1 MARRRPCAP
10 TPPAERRPP
19 PAWWWAA
26 RHRRAS
32 RASLWP
38 LGSATM
44 ESLTAAEVVG
54 RTLAALGV
62 RDAFGVLGSGNFI
75 ATQALHAAGAAFH
88 HARHENGAICMAD
101 GYARVSGRVGVC
113 SVHQGPG
120 FTNAMTGLTEAAKS
134 RTPMLLLAGE
144 APAAALRSNF
154 RLDQAALATTV
165 GAAAERVHSGASAA
179 EDTAR
184 AFRRAQ
190 VERRPVLLSMPL
202 DVQEQA
208 GEVVEPTTAP
218 APQPP
223 APAPN
228 AVAQVAELIAAARRP
243 VIIAGR
249 GAVLSG
255 ACKPLEALGDAI
267 GAVLATSAM
276 GHGLFAGSP
285 WSVGI
290 SGGFASP
297 VAARLI
303 AASDLVLA
311 FGAKLTRWTTR
322 DGALIDAHAKVVQV
336 DLDADAAHW
345 PVDIAVI
352 GDAAATARALLAAG
366 VHNPGVR
373 DDALAKEIAAGSWRD
388 DPYEDAGADGRMDP
402 RTLSIAL
409 DALLPPD
416 RTVAVDSGH
425 FMGFPPMY
433 LRVPDPAGF
442 VFTQAFQSIGL
453 GLASG
458 IGAAIA
464 RPDRLTVACLGDGG
478 ALMALPELE
487 TLARLRLPMLVVIY
501 NDAAYGA
508 EVHHF
513 RPHGHPV
520 ELVQFPDTD
529 FAALAQA
536 AGAQGITVRSA
547 EDLAALEL
555 WLPERDGPLVVDA
568 KITPDFCA
576 EWLEEPFKCPSRSP
590 RCCPRWRS
598 STSPSRS
605 ARTPRSSSSRRRSST
620 RRA

>member
-1 MARRRPCAP
+1 
-10 TPPAERRPP
+10 
-19 PAWWWAA
+19 
-26 RHRRAS
+26 
-32 RASLWP
+32 
-38 LGSATM
+38 M
-44 ESLTAAEVVG
+44 ETLTAAEVVG

-62 RDAFGVLGSGNFI
+62 RDAFGVLGSGNFV

-88 HARHENGAICMAD
+88 HARHEGGAICMAD

-113 SVHQGPG
+113 TVHQGPG
-120 FTNAMTGLTEAAKS
+120 FTNAMTGLTEAAKA
-134 RTPMLLLAGE
+134 RTPLLLLAGE

-154 RLDQAALATTV
+154 RIDQTSLATTV
-165 GAAAERVHSGASAA
+165 GAAAERVGSGESAA
-179 EDTAR
+179 DDVAR
-184 AFRRAQ
+184 ALWRAQ

-202 DVQEQA
+202 DVQVQPAPPPALEPA
-208 GEVVEPTTAP
+208 APPLHAPAASPAAIAEVV
-218 APQPP
+218 
-223 APAPN
+223 
-228 AVAQVAELIAAARRP
+228 ELIAASRRP

-255 ACKPLEALGDAI
+255 AREALEALGDAI

-285 WSVGI
+285 WAVGI

-303 AASDLVLA
+303 AEADLVLA
-311 FGAKLTRWTTR
+311 FGASLTRWTTR
-322 DGALIDAHAKVVQV
+322 DGALIAAGAKVVQV
-336 DLDADAAHW
+336 DVDPEALGAHRPVDAAVVADAA
-345 PVDIAVI
+345 AM
-352 GDAAATARALLAAG
+352 ATALVDAGVQGTGIRDDTLAAG
-366 VHNPGVR
+366 
-373 DDALAKEIAAGSWRD
+373 IAVGSWRD
-388 DPYEDAGADGRMDP
+388 DPYQDAGANGRMDP

-409 DALLPPD
+409 DALLPPE

-487 TLARLRLPMLVVIY
+487 TLARLQLPMLVVIY

-513 RPHGHPV
+513 RPQGQPV

-529 FAALAQA
+529 FAALASA
-536 AGAQGITVRSA
+536 AGARGVTVRSPD
-547 EDLAALEL
+547 DLAAIEP
-555 WLPERDGPLVVDA
+555 WLAERDGPLVVDA

-576 EWLEEPFKCPSRSP
+576 EWLEEAFK
-590 RCCPRWRS
+590 
-598 STSPSRS
+598 
-605 ARTPRSSSSRRRSST
+605 
-620 RRA
+620 